1 MRMEIQTLST
11 NQRKWDFLQAE
22 LKRRLAELVKAN
34 FNELPKELYKVE
46 FSGKVNEGVDV
57 EPYYLWP
64 FNTFMNGKSPSK
76 KEIEQLTDDLS
87 KDIPLTVD
95 KLSFQY
101 SYYWDEE
108 KKSKSKTGISY
119 KDFLSMKPPYFV
131 YKSDAQEYSD
141 SIKDKRRVE
150 KEFDELHK
158 KDKNYDYR
166 GNGYKDLG
174 WQNSWHH
181 VYFDE
186 DGKETTG
193 DILKGEKPK
202 KTFGYKKED
211 YPEYG
216 NCIEQKHRTIE
227 VSHDN
232 RGTQHDVSCPICK
245 LVWHYDSSD

>member
-1 MRMEIQTLST
+1 MEIQTLST
-11 NQRKWDFLQAE
+11 SQRKWDFLQSE
-22 LKRRLAELVKAN
+22 LKRRLDEFAKAN
-34 FNELPKELYKVE
+34 IRELPQKLYKVE
-46 FSGKVNEGVDV
+46 LSGSIIEAFGLR
-57 EPYYLWP
+57 PYYRWS
-64 FNTFMNGKSPSK
+64 FNTFMRGKKPTK

-95 KLSFQY
+95 KLSFEY
-101 SYYWDEE
+101 SYYWGE
-108 KKSKSKTGISY
+108 KKEYKATTGISY
-119 KDFLSMKPPYFV
+119 KDFLSMKPPFFIYI
-131 YKSDAQEYSD
+131 SDAQEYSD
-141 SIKDKRRVE
+141 NIKEKRKAE

-158 KDKNYDYR
+158 KDENYDYR
-166 GNGYKDLG
+166 VNGYKDLG

-193 DILKGEKPK
+193 DISRGEKPK

-216 NCIEQKHRTIE
+216 ICRELGHRTIE

-232 RGTQHDVSCPICK
+232 RGTQHDVSCPVCK
-245 LVWHYDSSD
+245 ILWKYDSSD